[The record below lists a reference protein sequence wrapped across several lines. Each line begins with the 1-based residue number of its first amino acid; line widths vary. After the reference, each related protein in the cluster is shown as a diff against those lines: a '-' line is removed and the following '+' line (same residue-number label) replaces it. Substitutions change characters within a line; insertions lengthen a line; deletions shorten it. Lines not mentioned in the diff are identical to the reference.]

1 MATGR
6 DERSL
11 GDLFSELAHE
21 TSTLVRQEV
30 ELARAEL
37 SEQASHAARP
47 VASLVLGG
55 VIAFAGLL
63 AVVAGVILA
72 LAELG
77 LPSWV
82 AALLVGLVL
91 AGIGGLLVLQA
102 RSAIKRTDFKPRRTI
117 ETLKEDQAWVKEQI
131 S

>member
-1 MATGR
+1 METGR

-11 GDLFSELAHE
+11 GDLFSELARE

-47 VASLVLGG
+47 AVSLVLGG
-55 VIAFAGLL
+55 VLAYAGLL
-63 AVVAGVILA
+63 AVVAGIVLA
-72 LAELG
+72 LEAAG
-77 LPSWV
+77 LPLWV
-82 AALLVGLVL
+82 AALLVGLVV
-91 AGIGGLLVLQA
+91 AGVGGLLVLQA
-102 RSAIKRTDFKPRRTI
+102 RSALKRTDLTPRRTI
-117 ETLKEDQAWVKEQI
+117 ETLKEDRAWAKEQI